1 MRDRKLQV
9 LPNRFI
15 YTDRIFKKK
24 AELDAEEAEA
34 KSNDD
39 EPMQVEEKAD
49 KMENKDEA
57 EKMDAERIDN
67 NRRHCTN
74 TKKVNL
80 HRGKGNDRLS
90 VRSANYK

>member
-57 EKMDAERIDN
+57 EKMDTERIENDKKH
-67 NRRHCTN
+67 RTN

-80 HRGKGNDRLS
+80 HGGKG
-90 VRSANYK
+90 K

>member
-39 EPMQVEEKAD
+39 EPMQVEEEAD
-49 KMENKDEA
+49 K
-57 EKMDAERIDN
+57 KMDAGRIENDRRDCIDMER
-67 NRRHCTN
+67 
-74 TKKVNL
+74 VSL
-80 HRGKGNDRLS
+80 HRGKEIMGLVIGLDWS
-90 VRSANYK
+90 